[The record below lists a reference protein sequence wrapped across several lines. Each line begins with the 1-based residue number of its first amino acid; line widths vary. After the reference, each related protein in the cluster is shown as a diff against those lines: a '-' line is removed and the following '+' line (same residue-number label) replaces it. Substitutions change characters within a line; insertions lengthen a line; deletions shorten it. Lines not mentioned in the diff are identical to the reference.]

1 MEQDWYDSSV
11 ICLAYIA
18 CLTSESWRILK
29 TDWQWH
35 ISALRSANQWIVVCR
50 CVLLGIQY
58 STGEGTR
65 IRIQMIFICKFQ
77 SEKITYT
84 NFQQMSM
91 LRTGYVLVQRS
102 LYTFG
107 RKVATGP
114 LFWRFK
120 AVVDRFGGTQSMIK
134 MGWLRSIT
142 RILLLLLI
150 GDVLYRPN
158 TWQWNHRKKCIK
170 HIVGSIVLNLSKPC
184 PCILCSPFLFF
195 NRQCMG
201 ETIYHL
207 GGLAWFP
214 AEVLLVAC
222 IWDWKPG
229 RSPAFRCIQCPSM
242 ASPHS

>member
-1 MEQDWYDSSV
+1 MPDQWELKDFKDR
-11 ICLAYIA
+11 LAMTHLRTAI
-18 CLTSESWRILK
+18 SESMNCCVMLC
-29 TDWQWH
+29 
-35 ISALRSANQWIVVCR
+35 VV
-50 CVLLGIQY
+50 VFLGMQY

-77 SEKITYT
+77 SEKIHYI
-84 NFQQMSM
+84 NFQQLSM

-142 RILLLLLI
+142 RMLLLLLI

-170 HIVGSIVLNLSKPC
+170 HVVGSIILNFS
-184 PCILCSPFLFF
+184 
-195 NRQCMG
+195 
-201 ETIYHL
+201 
-207 GGLAWFP
+207 
-214 AEVLLVAC
+214 
-222 IWDWKPG
+222 
-229 RSPAFRCIQCPSM
+229 
-242 ASPHS
+242 